1 MTFFKELAAVIVS
14 PITDI
19 IRIKQER
26 KMQRDVA
33 RAKLAQAKQAGETE
47 VTLKDAELEV
57 VLANQM
63 EKSWK
68 DEFVTIVILLPYL
81 LIFGGGIA
89 AAFGEPRVLEGVSI
103 SIQTLVAADVDVGT
117 LMTAVVFSAIGLSFW
132 RAR

>member
-1 MTFFKELAAVIVS
+1 MIKQIIGAVIA
-14 PITDI
+14 PITEV

-26 KMQRDVA
+26 KVQRDVA

-68 DEFVTIVILLPYL
+68 DEFVTIVILLPYI
-81 LIFGGGIA
+81 LIFIGGVS
-89 AAFGEPRVLEGVSI
+89 AAFGEPRVLEGVSL

-117 LMTAVVFSAIGLSFW
+117 LMTAVVFSAIGLSFR

>member
-1 MTFFKELAAVIVS
+1 MIKQIIGAVIA
-14 PITDI
+14 PITEV

-26 KMQRDVA
+26 KVQRDVA

-68 DEFVTIVILLPYL
+68 DEFVTIVILLPYI
-81 LIFGGGIA
+81 LIFIGGVS
-89 AAFGEPRVLEGVSI
+89 AAFGEPRVLEGVSL